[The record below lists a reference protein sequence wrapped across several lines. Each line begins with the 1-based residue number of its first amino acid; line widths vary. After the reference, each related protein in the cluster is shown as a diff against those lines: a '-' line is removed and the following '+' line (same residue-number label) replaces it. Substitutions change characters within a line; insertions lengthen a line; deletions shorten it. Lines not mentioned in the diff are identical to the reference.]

1 MEASGTSGRGGL
13 GRVNELR
20 RKGRWRR
27 DERTQKEVSSRG
39 IGVEERLPHCVDV
52 VKLDL

>member
-1 MEASGTSGRGGL
+1 
-13 GRVNELR
+13 VNELR